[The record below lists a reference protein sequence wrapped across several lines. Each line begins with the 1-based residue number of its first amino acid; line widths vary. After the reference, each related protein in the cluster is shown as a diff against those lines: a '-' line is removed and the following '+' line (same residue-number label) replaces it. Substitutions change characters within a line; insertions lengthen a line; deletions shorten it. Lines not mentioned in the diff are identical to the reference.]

1 MSHIL
6 VIEDDQQM
14 REMVKQMLQ
23 RAGYNAVGAGDGRE
37 GMQIV
42 REQAIDLIITDII
55 MPDQEGLETIMQV
68 RREYPNIPV
77 IAISGGGRVEPE
89 NYLHSAKLLGA
100 AHTFAKP
107 LNRDDVLR
115 VVSQLLARCRQSGET

>member
-1 MSHIL
+1 MSQIL
-6 VIEDDQQM
+6 IIEDDQQM

-23 RAGYNAVGAGDGRE
+23 RAGHTAIGAGDGHE

-42 REQAIDLIITDII
+42 HEQAIDLIITDII
-55 MPDQEGLETIMQV
+55 MPEQEGLETIMQV
-68 RREYPNIPV
+68 RRDYPNIPV

-100 AHTFAKP
+100 AHTFTKP
-107 LNRDDVLR
+107 LNRDEMLR
-115 VVSQLLARCRQSGET
+115 VVMQLLVQPPGSGEA